1 MCGDEMKYGQLNR
14 QYEPGEQQSIR
25 PALAG
30 LKEAPEGAPLAQSR
44 KPRILCVDD
53 EIEGT
58 RIRGEILVEQGYSV
72 VLHHSPSAALRC
84 GLSRFDLAIVDF
96 RMPELNG
103 RELLLRMRALGAR
116 FPVVLLT
123 GAIDA
128 LSHEDRILFARCID
142 KSRSIQH
149 LLDTIAE
156 FLDPN
161 EIPDFGTRWLTYSQH
176 AAVSK

>member
-1 MCGDEMKYGQLNR
+1 
-14 QYEPGEQQSIR
+14 
-25 PALAG
+25 
-30 LKEAPEGAPLAQSR
+30 
-44 KPRILCVDD
+44 
-53 EIEGT
+53 
-58 RIRGEILVEQGYSV
+58 
-72 VLHHSPSAALRC
+72 
-84 GLSRFDLAIVDF
+84 
-96 RMPELNG
+96 MPELDG

-161 EIPDFGTRWLTYSQH
+161 QIPDFGTRSLTYSQP